1 MGALAHYLEQEGIA
15 TTQISLVREH
25 TETIR
30 PPRALYVPFEFG
42 RPLGPPDDPAGQ
54 RQVMLAALRL
64 LERTNAPVLEDYVL
78 AAKPAPANA
87 EAGAVMLDGLAC
99 MLPSR
104 TEAAELKQAVRT
116 EIGRLRPLYEA
127 VVAERGRPPA
137 GVLGWPTE
145 ELAEFVL
152 SFLDGPG
159 RDSPHP
165 HAEMPRSYALKL
177 AIDDL
182 VAFYNVAVSRSVGA
196 ESAPL
201 AAWFWHKTAL
211 GKAIQATRNRL
222 IASQDPVL
230 QAVAYLL
237 VIPIFQAEQRPEV
250 SGVVESYGR
259 LAPSDSAPLPSAKR
273 G

>member
-1 MGALAHYLEQEGIA
+1 M
-15 TTQISLVREH
+15 
-25 TETIR
+25 R

-54 RQVMLAALRL
+54 RQAMLAALRL
-64 LERTNAPVLEDYVL
+64 LERNDAPVLEDYVL
-78 AAKPAPANA
+78 ASRPAQANE
-87 EAGAVMLDGLAC
+87 EAGAAMLEGLAC

-104 TEAAELKQAVRT
+104 TETAELKKAVRT

-165 HAEMPRSYALKL
+165 PHPPHLEMPRSYALKL
-177 AIDDL
+177 AVDDL

-211 GKAIQATRNRL
+211 GKAIQAMRNRL
-222 IASQDPVL
+222 LASQDPVL
-230 QAVAYLL
+230 KAVAYLL
-237 VIPIFQAEQRPEV
+237 VIPIFQAEQRPEAP
-250 SGVVESYGR
+250 GFVESYGR
-259 LAPSDSAPLPSAKR
+259 LMPSGGAPPPSAKR

>member
-1 MGALAHYLEQEGIA
+1 VGALAHYLEQEGVP
-15 TTQISLVREH
+15 TTQISLLPEH
-25 TETIR
+25 TRTIR

-42 RPLGPPDDPAGQ
+42 RPLGPPDDPDGQ

-64 LERTNAPVLEDYVL
+64 LERTDAPVLVEY
-78 AAKPAPANA
+78 APASPPARANA
-87 EAGAVMLDGLAC
+87 DASTTALDGLAC
-99 MLPSR
+99 MLPSQ
-104 TEAAELKQAVRT
+104 TEARELKQAVRT

-137 GVLGWPTE
+137 GVLGWSAE

-152 SFLDGPG
+152 SFLDGAG

-165 HAEMPRSYALKL
+165 EMPRSYALKL
-177 AIDDL
+177 AVDDL
-182 VAFYNVAVSRSVGA
+182 IAFYNVSVSRNVGA

-211 GKAIQATRNRL
+211 GKAIQAVRNRL
-222 IASQDPVL
+222 LANDDPVHK
-230 QAVAYLL
+230 AVAYLL

-250 SGVVESYGR
+250 AGFVESYGR
-259 LAPSDSAPLPSAKR
+259 LAPSEAVPSRSAKR